1 MSWKGFFLILI
12 LINLS
17 ASPSVNHQKSYLPIF
32 INWCISNFIHQN
44 SLFSWLKLLNLWRCH
59 WVSDCDFYMY
69 TKSDPRDLWP
79 LRHLMTVMR
88 KHDVINIWICW
99 QFLLFWHTPSN
110 SDKEPEFLRC
120 LEHEDGLKRMR
131 GVSYLSH
138 LSQASLPLTHLR
150 RREIEIPRLTF
161 SPILSTGRQS
171 KCWEALLSLPSLIFC
186 FLISFFL
193 LSFPVLSQPDIL
205 LSHAGI

>member
-44 SLFSWLKLLNLWRCH
+44 SLFSWLEQLNLWRCH

-69 TKSDPRDLWP
+69 TKSD
-79 LRHLMTVMR
+79 LRHLMRVMR

-99 QFLLFWHTPSN
+99 QFWLFWDTPSN

-131 GVSYLSH
+131 GVSSISSISGLS
-138 LSQASLPLTHLR
+138 ASHPSAPKR
-150 RREIEIPRLTF
+150 NRN
-161 SPILSTGRQS
+161 SPSD
-171 KCWEALLSLPSLIFC
+171 LLSNSVDRKTEQVLGGIA
-186 FLISFFL
+186 
-193 LSFPVLSQPDIL
+193 LSSQTDI
-205 LSHAGI
+205 